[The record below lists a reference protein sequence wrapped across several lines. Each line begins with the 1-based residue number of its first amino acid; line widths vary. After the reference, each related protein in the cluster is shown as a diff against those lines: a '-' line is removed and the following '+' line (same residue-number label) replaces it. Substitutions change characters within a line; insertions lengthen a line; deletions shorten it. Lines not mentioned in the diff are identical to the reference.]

1 MFFVCA
7 AFVVVFVVVVML
19 VKFEHAVFE
28 ILAGVKNFETDVGG
42 FAIFLISLM
51 IFLLLLMLLLIL
63 VANCWL
69 LLLLFL
75 R

>member
-42 FAIFLISLM
+42 FAIF
-51 IFLLLLMLLLIL
+51 
-63 VANCWL
+63 NEKGKY
-69 LLLLFL
+69 
-75 R
+75 

>member
-19 VKFEHAVFE
+19 VKFEHAVE
-28 ILAGVKNFETDVGG
+28 IGAGVKNFETDVGG
-42 FAIFLISLM
+42 SAIFLISLM

-69 LLLLFL
+69 LVLLFF